1 MSPQI
6 CKTSIAIIIYVLKD
20 TEREQQN
27 LEKVRPWL
35 IKSAFPSH
43 PDNVVCET
51 LAKILT
57 TEKAGAQFLFMFCSY
72 NCGTGQQV
80 FIWKS
85 LMISYRRNEQ
95 NYLHHCLCLQ
105 IIKNTTLLQ
114 KL

>member
-6 CKTSIAIIIYVLKD
+6 CKTLIAIIIYVLKD

-57 TEKAGAQFLFMFCSY
+57 TEKAGGTVFVYVLFIQLRNRSASVYLKEPHDFL
-72 NCGTGQQV
+72 
-80 FIWKS
+80 
-85 LMISYRRNEQ
+85 
-95 NYLHHCLCLQ
+95 
-105 IIKNTTLLQ
+105 
-114 KL
+114 